1 MEQPITHTSNS
12 PIRSRTDSRIDWITM
27 FLLIGNTANAYFFQS
42 VEMLFLSLMVLLVFW
57 FIREEHDT
65 KLNTY
70 FWVYL
75 LVLTLLQAS
84 QTFVY
89 HFFPLKTFL
98 GEYLRLVFAIMAI
111 RILGRNFFD
120 QFVKFVYVFAVIS
133 LCFYIPCMLIHPLGP
148 FLVQHVAKYTVT
160 PFSRAGLED
169 FYVSK
174 ENMIIFN
181 LGQIDLHRNSG
192 FYWEPGAHGAF
203 LVLALF
209 YNLFYRKEKLNSR
222 YNIIFIITI
231 LTTLSTTTYLALFLV
246 ALVYLKNYFL
256 RRPWISLFLL
266 VSVVGIAMLAY
277 NKLDFLN
284 EKINK
289 QIQKSN
295 AGTAGESRFSSF
307 MLDVRDMTDHPLIGT
322 GRNIE
327 MKLGKNFYN
336 VSWRQEHRNNGVGVL
351 LSTYGI
357 LFFFFFFY
365 LVWRGFYKLLNNR
378 ADATMG
384 LALVLMIGFSEDYFF
399 KAFFIALALYCGV
412 TDKPLDRP
420 VILRSRKLQLGK
432 NTLIYENK

>member
-1 MEQPITHTSNS
+1 
-12 PIRSRTDSRIDWITM
+12 
-27 FLLIGNTANAYFFQS
+27 
-42 VEMLFLSLMVLLVFW
+42 
-57 FIREEHDT
+57 
-65 KLNTY
+65 
-70 FWVYL
+70 
-75 LVLTLLQAS
+75 
-84 QTFVY
+84 
-89 HFFPLKTFL
+89 
-98 GEYLRLVFAIMAI
+98 
-111 RILGRNFFD
+111 
-120 QFVKFVYVFAVIS
+120 VIS

-148 FLVQHVAKYTVT
+148 FLVQHVAKYMVT

-181 LGQIDLHRNSG
+181 LGQIDLRRNSG
-192 FYWEPGAHGAF
+192 FYWEPGVHGGF

-209 YNLFYRKEKLNSR
+209 YNLFYRKEKFNSR

-246 ALVYLKNYFL
+246 ALVYLKNFFV
-256 RRPWISLFLL
+256 RRPWISVFLL
-266 VSVVGIAMLAY
+266 ISVVGIAMLAY

-289 QIQKSN
+289 QLQKSE
-295 AGTAGESRFSSF
+295 GSTAGESRFSSF

-322 GRNIE
+322 GRNLE

-336 VSWRQEHRNNGVGVL
+336 VSWRQQHRNNGVGVL
-351 LSTYGI
+351 LGTYGI

-365 LVWRGFYKLLNNR
+365 LTWRGFYKLLNNR
-378 ADATMG
+378 VNATVG

-420 VILRSRKLQLGK
+420 LILRSKKLQLGK
-432 NTLIYENK
+432 NTLIYESK